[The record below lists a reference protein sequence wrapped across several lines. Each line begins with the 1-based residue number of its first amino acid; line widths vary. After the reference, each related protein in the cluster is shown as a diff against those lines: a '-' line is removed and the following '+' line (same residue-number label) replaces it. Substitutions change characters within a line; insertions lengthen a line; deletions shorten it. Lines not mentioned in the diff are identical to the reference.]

1 MDSYTSDFGK
11 YSQTAN
17 KSARSLLLC
26 RSTTQT
32 QHFVCSEPKAN
43 SIGFGA
49 FRTDDFAQR
58 AEQALTHHMRTPH
71 DFKLMTFTQA
81 APIWLELHR
90 DQANISDR
98 TYNDYQFYIRSLK
111 RTFGDMMLSEV
122 HIGHIVEYRKERQRK
137 DPAQGKRGAG
147 AWCINHEINTLK
159 QIMEMAGLW
168 DLIEKHYRP
177 LRIDNSGPPRVLTQ
191 DEENKFFRVVATNP
205 DWSVAYWAVSL
216 TSNTTAFGIEL
227 RKIQLKHLLLDQQP
241 PVIQIVSNKTDFR
254 PRNIPLNSVAL
265 KQVKRLHDRARGLGA
280 SRPDHYL
287 FPFMIKKGEYDVNR
301 PASPYFIRSAFRSMR
316 KVLGPEYEWLKPGT
330 FRNQCFTKLFESGAP
345 DETVISIGGH
355 GAIKMSRYYSR
366 IRLGA
371 KWDALEKIAALTP
384 ESPGSKPPS
393 PEGTGRGGKEALN
406 G

>member
-1 MDSYTSDFGK
+1 
-11 YSQTAN
+11 
-17 KSARSLLLC
+17 
-26 RSTTQT
+26 
-32 QHFVCSEPKAN
+32 
-43 SIGFGA
+43 
-49 FRTDDFAQR
+49 
-58 AEQALTHHMRTPH
+58 MRTPH
-71 DFKLMTFTQA
+71 DFTLMTFSQA
-81 APIWLELHR
+81 APIWLELHK
-90 DQANISDR
+90 DNANIGDR
-98 TYNDYQFYIRSLK
+98 TYNDYLFYIRSLK
-111 RTFGDMMLSEV
+111 RTFGEMKLSEI

-168 DLIEKHYRP
+168 EFIEKHYRP
-177 LRIDNSGPPRVLTQ
+177 MKVDNSGPPRVLTQ
-191 DEENKFFRVVATNP
+191 EEENKFFRVVSINP
-205 DWSVAYWAVSL
+205 DWAVAYWAVSL
-216 TSNTTAFGIEL
+216 TSNTTAAGIEL

-265 KQVKRLHDRARGLGA
+265 KQVKRLEARARELGA
-280 SRPDHYL
+280 YKPDHYL
-287 FPFMIKKGEYDVNR
+287 FPFRIKKGEYDVNR

-316 KVLGPEYEWLKPGT
+316 KQLGPDYGWLKPGT

-371 KWDALEKIAALTP
+371 KADALDKIAALTP

-393 PEGTGRGGKEALN
+393 PAGSGRGRKAAVN